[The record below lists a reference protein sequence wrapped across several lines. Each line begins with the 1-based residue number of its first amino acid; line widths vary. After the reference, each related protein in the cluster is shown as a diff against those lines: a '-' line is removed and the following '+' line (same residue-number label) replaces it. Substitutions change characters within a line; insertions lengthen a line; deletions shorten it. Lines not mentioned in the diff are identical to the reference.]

1 MTTSRLEID
10 LGAVDRNV
18 AILRQMLDTGGAGKV
33 RLCGVIKQ
41 DAYAM
46 GAARIAKRLES
57 VGADLLSV
65 YSLDEARALAD
76 LPIETPILV
85 LMPVHQMER
94 ADALYRLASRSRLHL
109 VVHNLAQAG
118 DLASLATRMGV
129 TLSCHVQLDTGLSR
143 GGCLGEEAERI
154 VETIVNATRLR
165 LAGVMTHFSSPA
177 ADSEFTDE
185 QARRF
190 RLWIE
195 RIKPLLARAAERGH
209 GHCAVHAAN
218 TAALLRSASL
228 HGTMVRV
235 GQGLYGYGLDDMAA
249 PGVQFARQASSLE
262 PAVRWVSRIAHV
274 QNVPAGWPVG
284 YGKTFVTRR
293 PSRIALVPT
302 GYAAGLPISLGN
314 VGSVGLTGRPWLRVP
329 VSDASGADGDVVFA
343 PIVGRV
349 SMDQI
354 TVDVTDLP
362 ERFGAVN
369 AEVELVG
376 RTRGAPNHLPTLAR
390 TAGTITHELLSRIGS
405 CVERHYLASTSAPG
419 RSAQQA
425 GRDHPRV
432 DAAGAAGAA
441 AAAAER
447 ARRAASAA

>member
-18 AILRQMLDTGGAGKV
+18 AILRSMTEGAGPGKV
-33 RLCGVIKQ
+33 RLCAVIKQ

-46 GAARIAKRLES
+46 GAGRMAKRLES
-57 VGADLLSV
+57 AGVDLLAV

-85 LMPVHQMER
+85 LMPVHHMER

-109 VVHNLAQAG
+109 VVHNPTQAA
-118 DLASLATRMGV
+118 DLAALATRMGV
-129 TLSCHVQLDTGLSR
+129 TLPCHVQLDTGLSR
-143 GGCLGEEAERI
+143 GGCLGDQAERTA
-154 VETIVNATRLR
+154 ETIVNGSRLR
-165 LAGVMTHFSSPA
+165 LAGAMTHFSSPA

-195 RIKPLLARAAERGH
+195 RVKPLLVRAAERGH
-209 GHCAVHAAN
+209 GPCAVHAAN

-228 HGTMVRV
+228 HGTMVRI
-235 GQGLYGYGLDDMAA
+235 GQGLYGYGLEDMAS
-249 PGVQFARQASSLE
+249 PGVQFARQASGLE
-262 PAVRWVSRIAHV
+262 PAVRWVSRIVHV
-274 QNVPAGWPVG
+274 QDVPAGWPVG

-293 PSRIALVPT
+293 PSRIALVPV

-314 VGSVGLTGRPWLRVP
+314 VGTVGLTGRPWLRVP
-329 VSDASGADGDVVFA
+329 VSDASGAEADVVFA

-390 TAGTITHELLSRIGS
+390 TAGTITHDLLSRIGAG
-405 CVERHYLASTSAPG
+405 VERHYLASTTAHG
-419 RSAQQA
+419 RTAGEP
-425 GRDHPRV
+425 GRDHPCV
-432 DAAGAAGAA
+432 DAAAAA

-447 ARRAASAA
+447 ARRAVSAA